1 MFYFEVHHTIR
12 GRCYETIES
21 REYERDE
28 KYYLG
33 FLRREVSVRSATA
46 DVNTTEVVPQ
56 YYARCRS
63 MLLRVPA
70 PATAPFAFSFLSS
83 VSLSSVRVCR
93 SRSSL
98 VAFSDLWT
106 CCVRFHVNNLL
117 RSSSLVRRRPF
128 ESL

>member
-1 MFYFEVHHTIR
+1 M
-12 GRCYETIES
+12 
-21 REYERDE
+21 
-28 KYYLG
+28 
-33 FLRREVSVRSATA
+33 RSATA

-83 VSLSSVRVCR
+83 VSVRVCR